1 MSHTRI
7 GSIWVAGA
15 WKKHAMQSWVISEGF
30 QEEVRSERASRGT
43 WEFTRGTGGGKEFQK
58 VRAS

>member
-1 MSHTRI
+1 
-7 GSIWVAGA
+7 
-15 WKKHAMQSWVISEGF
+15 MQSWVINEGF
-30 QEEVRSERASRGT
+30 QEEVRSERASRSA